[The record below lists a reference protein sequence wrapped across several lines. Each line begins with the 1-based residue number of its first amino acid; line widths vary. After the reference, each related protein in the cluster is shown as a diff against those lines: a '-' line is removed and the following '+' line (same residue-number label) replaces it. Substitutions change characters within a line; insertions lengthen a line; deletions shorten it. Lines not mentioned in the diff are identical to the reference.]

1 MKKIYYYSTYEDDI
15 IKSSNQDYKLK
26 DNSKNTMFYISISLI
41 VIYIFILLILK

>member
-26 DNSKNTMFYISISLI
+26 DNYKWIHTNIFYK
-41 VIYIFILLILK
+41 ILSY